1 MLISVLLLFIFLLG
15 AVESVPF
22 TTQCWERLN
31 GKENLIKDGQL
42 NQINQLDGGWVT
54 RQKDDWIYYRPQ
66 YVNVSHSNYLVSIA
80 AVGGCTGQNRYKPS
94 SFIYL
99 DDGESFDTT
108 GKKLTSVANAPI
120 IQTIPVETTYMR
132 YFVDDKAMNL
142 SFLPSWEIPDKTAVL
157 YEVSFDCAI
166 VVSYQFQDSS
176 GNNIGNLS
184 TGVIRNS
191 IGIPDITLPP
201 LTRHIVISI
210 YGLRAFP
217 PCLSYVYAG
226 LYVDKE
232 ASTLYKTC
240 ATLTKAFQYLS
251 LGNFFMVPM
260 VFAIMVWLTD
270 FTFPPPTRF
279 LCRQPSH
286 VVLLCIFL
294 MIGSFIFTEAWN
306 IINSQSSIFHE
317 WLPRAAKII
326 ELFLS
331 FFLYAVYFYPL
342 FLCYHASINSRLA
355 NIFGCY
361 CVIVLFGLRVTVD
374 LPSYVITYARD
385 APFLV
390 LNAINVLPTLI
401 ANFIVVTYFIT
412 RSITFQSCDIC
423 RLEFLQV
430 KDIEETYVRRLMK
443 MNRLN
448 TKRKVPVYWSQR
460 LKLIWAQCT
469 WINLTDIRYYR
480 RVWKIWGR
488 KLIGT
493 NKYIRVPYPVKIS
506 LSILLFCMGQ
516 LIPVLLIQLVGVG
529 GFVPTHICFWS
540 PYLAQLQ
547 YNPDPMAFAV
557 KTFMLMKIAVYLTV
571 LGAGG
576 FSMIYTL
583 GIFRRV
589 NKDILNIRRGN
600 YALFKGKK
608 DNDIDLDDALR
619 FLGVCIGFGFTG
631 MLYFM
636 LEIAIIGTFV
646 VMVIQ
651 LERARD
657 TILSHLGY
665 GAFFASFFI
674 ALVVQMI
681 QKRITRILFL
691 SNGTHFGIKNRS
703 PLLHYWYF
711 MMFTSMTRALTSYV
725 LRTLKLLFRYPLFS
739 VRVDRNAETWSVR
752 RGDGGFVGYC
762 GMLKAENQF
771 NNPVMLVFIGCILH
785 LLVSKK
791 HPRRGLCRIH
801 QMKIK
806 LDVEKT
812 ASQPHYQSTQ
822 HHTSVSSRRARNRWF
837 LAVTLHNNPLVRLSS
852 TYNK

>member
-15 AVESVPF
+15 AVEPVPF

-31 GKENLIKDGQL
+31 GKNNLIKDGQL
-42 NQINQLDGGWVT
+42 NQINELDGGWVT

-99 DDGESFDTT
+99 DDGESFNTT
-108 GKKLTSVANAPI
+108 GNKLTSVANAPLT
-120 IQTIPVETTYMR
+120 QTISVETTYMR
-132 YFVDDKAMNL
+132 YFVNDKAMNL

-157 YEVSFDCAI
+157 YEVSFDRAI
-166 VVSYQFQDSS
+166 VVSYQFHDSN
-176 GNNIGNLS
+176 GNNVGNLS

-191 IGIPDITLPP
+191 IEIPDITLPP
-201 LTRHIVISI
+201 LTRHIAI
-210 YGLRAFP
+210 
-217 PCLSYVYAG
+217 
-226 LYVDKE
+226 
-232 ASTLYKTC
+232 TT
-240 ATLTKAFQYLS
+240 AFQYLS

-260 VFAIMVWLTD
+260 VFAIMAWLTD

-286 VVLLCIFL
+286 AVLLCIFL
-294 MIGSFIFTEAWN
+294 MIAWN

-385 APFLV
+385 TPFLV
-390 LNAINVLPTLI
+390 LNAINVLPTLV
-401 ANFIVVTYFIT
+401 ANFVVVTYFIT

-448 TKRKVPVYWSQR
+448 TKRKVPVYWLQR
-460 LKLIWAQCT
+460 LKIIWEQCT

-480 RVWKIWGR
+480 RMWKIWGR

-529 GFVPTHICFWS
+529 GYVPTHICFWS

-576 FSMIYTL
+576 FAMIYTL

-636 LEIAIIGTFV
+636 LEIAVIGTFI

-785 LLVSKK
+785 LSVSKK
-791 HPRRGLCRIH
+791 HPHKGLCRIH

-812 ASQPHYQSTQ
+812 VSHSHHQSTQ
-822 HHTSVSSRRARNRWF
+822 RHTSLSSRRARNRWF
-837 LAVTLHNNPLVRLSS
+837 LAVTLLNNPLLQRSRIRS
-852 TYNK
+852 QAIISRG